1 MGAKQSSPELS
12 LAEKRYR
19 VSSPKSKRRSRR
31 EDGALRIRAAPS
43 IRSERAPS
51 PDPFSL
57 PTNSV
62 QHSKSAIDV
71 GTATRLSPNPS
82 ESSPGIPP
90 LSPFFADQQ
99 DILNKAQK
107 HLIETSWKRAR
118 KTGADNVGAKIFL
131 LILTAEPDMRMI
143 FGLEKVPQGRL
154 KYDPRFRKH
163 ASVFT
168 KSFDYVV
175 KNLDFVEKLAQH
187 FQTLGK
193 KHVQLQ
199 SRGFQTQYWD
209 VFAEC
214 MTQTAIEWEA
224 GRKCRETMGA
234 WRLLVG
240 FIIKH
245 MRIGFDREKQIR
257 KRFSAS
263 IMGMPTIMRSQSNSM
278 SQKPLIH
285 THSNDL
291 EGLKVHSNNERS
303 ASWFAE
309 EREFSE
315 EFGKLKLKT
324 GCPERDLSPS
334 SGDFFTPPSTRR
346 REEEKKFFSRNTNFP
361 T

>member
-19 VSSPKSKRRSRR
+19 VTSPKRKSKRGDS
-31 EDGALRIRAAPS
+31 APRIRAAPS

-51 PDPFSL
+51 PDPLSL
-57 PTNSV
+57 PPNSV
-62 QHSKSAIDV
+62 HHSKSAVDV
-71 GTATRLSPNPS
+71 GSAIRLSPNLS
-82 ESSPGIPP
+82 ENSPGIPP

-99 DILNKAQK
+99 EILTRVQK
-107 HLIETSWKRAR
+107 HMIETSWKKAR
-118 KTGADNVGAKIFL
+118 KTGADNVGSKIFL
-131 LILTAEPDMRMI
+131 LILTAEPEIRMI

-168 KSFDYVV
+168 RTFDYVV
-175 KNLDFVEKLAQH
+175 KNLDYTEKLAQH

-199 SRGFQTQYWD
+199 SRGFQPQYWD

-245 MRIGFDREKQIR
+245 MRVGFDREKQIR

-263 IMGMPTIMRSQSNSM
+263 IMGMPTIIRSQSNTM
-278 SQKPLIH
+278 SQKPLH
-285 THSNDL
+285 QTHSNDL
-291 EGLKVHSNNERS
+291 DNLKVINPHNNERS

-315 EFGKLKLKT
+315 QFGKLKFKSN
-324 GCPERDLSPS
+324 CPDRDPSPS

-346 REEEKKFFSRNTNFP
+346 KEEHNLLHKLSNIST
-361 T
+361 